1 MKKLL
6 SLFVLFFAFSLTANA
21 QTERKDQSPEANAKQ
36 DLHEL
41 TKIVDVS
48 TPENLFV
55 SLNGL
60 FVTKHKMLSR
70 EGITESEKKQVTSEI
85 DAKLRATLKDDQI
98 KKLESSGVYER
109 LTH

>member
-21 QTERKDQSPEANAKQ
+21 QTERKDQSPEVSAKK

-41 TKIVDVS
+41 TKIIDVS
-48 TPENLFV
+48 APENLFV

-70 EGITESEKKQVTSEI
+70 EGITETEKKQVTSEI

-98 KKLESSGVYER
+98 KKLEASGIYER